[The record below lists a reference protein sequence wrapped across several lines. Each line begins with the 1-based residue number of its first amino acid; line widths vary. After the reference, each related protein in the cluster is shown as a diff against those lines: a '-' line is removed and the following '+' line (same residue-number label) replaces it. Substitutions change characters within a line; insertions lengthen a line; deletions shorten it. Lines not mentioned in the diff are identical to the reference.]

1 MNIKLLGRDFEKAR
15 KESGLTQASL
25 AKLAGLSR
33 QTVSDFERGSI
44 EDLGIAKVERLLN
57 LVGLSLGAQ
66 PMPQKPKDWLGMA
79 ARSAGARYSNPPTKD
94 QLGDM
99 LAHGNAKLE
108 WKTHVRQVLE
118 EFPAVAF
125 PGLARQIGS
134 EFGIG
139 PRNAWR
145 NLEKL
150 AKDLDCYRI
159 GGEIGT

>member
-1 MNIKLLGRDFEKAR
+1 MDIKLLGREFEQAR

-25 AKLAGLSR
+25 ARLAGLSR
-33 QTVSDFERGSI
+33 QTVCDFEKGSI

-57 LVGLSLGAQ
+57 LVGLSLEAR
-66 PMPQKPKDWLGMA
+66 PLPQKPKDWLGMA
-79 ARSAGARYSNPPTKD
+79 ARSAGVRYSNPPTKG
-94 QLGDM
+94 QLGEM
-99 LAHGNAKLE
+99 LAHGNAKQE

-125 PGLARQIGS
+125 PGLARQLGS

-139 PRNAWR
+139 PRKAWR

-150 AKDLDCYRI
+150 AKSLDCRRI
-159 GGEIGT
+159 GSEIGT